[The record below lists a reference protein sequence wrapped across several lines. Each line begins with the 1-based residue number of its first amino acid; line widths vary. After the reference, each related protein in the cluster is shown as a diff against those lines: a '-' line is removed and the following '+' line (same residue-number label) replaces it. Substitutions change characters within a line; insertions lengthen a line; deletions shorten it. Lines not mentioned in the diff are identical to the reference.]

1 MGTLPNQ
8 MSAASVATVLPAL
21 LLSHAPVDIA
31 MKVECGKS
39 LRSGQPKLDRCKD
52 FPSDTVTCTLGRLV
66 LVARRV
72 RELHVLDS
80 ANDSETLEWIEER
93 RYWPDPDDFTS
104 FGKEITPERKR
115 SLIQKKHSLPLI

>member
-1 MGTLPNQ
+1 
-8 MSAASVATVLPAL
+8 MSEASVATVFPAL

-39 LRSGQPKLDRCKD
+39 LRRDQPKLDRCKD
-52 FPSDTVTCTLGRLV
+52 FPSDTIICTLGRLV
-66 LVARRV
+66 LVARKV

-93 RYWPDPDDFTS
+93 RYWPDPNDFTS

-115 SLIQKKHSLPLI
+115 SLI